1 MYFSSPKDRGT
12 LCAARFSAS
21 RKPYLSSPK
30 HEGKHN
36 LAFASEP
43 GSSILQSMEPTG
55 QTKGA
60 TGSKSHRAG
69 FVALVGKP
77 NVGESTLM
85 NALLQYRLS
94 IVTPRPQTTRQR
106 VLGIL
111 TKDSCQVLFLDTPG
125 LLEPEYRLQEYMLQS
140 AIHTMHDSDAAV
152 AIVDATR
159 FFHDLDDRVV
169 GFLEQSRGPV
179 ILAIN
184 KIDRT
189 SKASLLPLIDH
200 ASNRFPFAEIVPVSA
215 LEGDGLDPLL
225 AAIIRLLPDGP
236 ALYPEDMLTDQP
248 ERFFVGEIIREHLF
262 LALHEELP
270 YASAVIVEDFT
281 DRPNGTAYIQ
291 AGIIIER
298 TSQKGIIIGKNGRML
313 KRIGTSARKSIVDF
327 LDRPVYL
334 DLRVKVRP
342 SWRKK
347 DLELKRLGYTTR

>member
-1 MYFSSPKDRGT
+1 
-12 LCAARFSAS
+12 
-21 RKPYLSSPK
+21 
-30 HEGKHN
+30 
-36 LAFASEP
+36 
-43 GSSILQSMEPTG
+43 MEP
-55 QTKGA
+55 A
-60 TGSKSHRAG
+60 ERMESKDSAGSHRTG

-77 NVGESTLM
+77 NVGKSTMM
-85 NALLQYRLS
+85 NAFLQHRLS

-111 TKDSCQVLFLDTPG
+111 SKDDCQVLFLDTPG
-125 LLEPEYRLQEYMLQS
+125 LLEPGYRLQEYMLQS
-140 AIHTMHDSDAAV
+140 AIHTLHDSDAAV

-159 FFHDLDDRVV
+159 FERDLDDRVV

-184 KIDRT
+184 KIDRASRT
-189 SKASLLPLIDH
+189 SLLPMIER
-200 ASNRFPFAEIVPVSA
+200 ATGRFPFAEIVPVSA
-215 LEGDGLDPLL
+215 LKGDGLDPLL
-225 AAIIRLLPDGP
+225 SAIIRLLPPGP
-236 ALYPEDMLTDQP
+236 ALYPADMLTDQP

-281 DRPNGTAYIQ
+281 DRPNGTAFIQ

-298 TSQKGIIIGKNGRML
+298 ASQKGIIIGRNGRML
-313 KRIGTSARKSIVDF
+313 KRVGTSARQAIVEF

-347 DLELKRLGYTTR
+347 EQDLKRLGYTTR

>member
-1 MYFSSPKDRGT
+1 
-12 LCAARFSAS
+12 
-21 RKPYLSSPK
+21 
-30 HEGKHN
+30 
-36 LAFASEP
+36 
-43 GSSILQSMEPTG
+43 MEPTG
-55 QTKGA
+55 QTAGA
-60 TGSKSHRAG
+60 AGDGAHRAG

-77 NVGESTLM
+77 NVGKSTLM
-85 NALLQYRLS
+85 NALLEHRLS

-111 TKDSCQVLFLDTPG
+111 TKEACQVLFLDTPG
-125 LLEPEYRLQEYMLQS
+125 LLEPGYRLQEYMLQS
-140 AIHTMHDSDAAV
+140 AVHTLHDSDAAV

-159 FFHDLDDRVV
+159 FSRDLDDRVV

-189 SKASLLPLIDH
+189 SRTSLLPLIDQ
-200 ASNRFPFAEIVPVSA
+200 ATGRFPFTEIVPVSA
-215 LEGDGLDPLL
+215 LKGDGLEPLL
-225 AAIIRLLPDGP
+225 SAVIRALPPGP

-262 LALHEELP
+262 LAVREELP

-281 DRPNGTAYIQ
+281 DRPNGTAFIQ
-291 AGIIIER
+291 ASIIIER
-298 TSQKGIIIGKNGRML
+298 ASQKGIIIGKNGRML
-313 KRIGTSARKSIVDF
+313 KNIGTSARKAVVDF

-342 SWRKK
+342 AWRKNER
-347 DLELKRLGYTTR
+347 ELRRLGYTRR

>member
-1 MYFSSPKDRGT
+1 
-12 LCAARFSAS
+12 
-21 RKPYLSSPK
+21 
-30 HEGKHN
+30 
-36 LAFASEP
+36 
-43 GSSILQSMEPTG
+43 MESTG
-55 QTKGA
+55 QMAGA
-60 TGSKSHRAG
+60 VGDGSHRAG

-77 NVGESTLM
+77 NVGKSTLM
-85 NALLQYRLS
+85 NALLQHRLS

-111 TKDSCQVLFLDTPG
+111 TKDDCQVLFLDTPG
-125 LLEPEYRLQEYMLQS
+125 LLEPGYRLQEYMLQS
-140 AIHTMHDSDAAV
+140 AVHTLHDSDAAV

-159 FFHDLDDRVV
+159 FERDLDDRVA

-184 KIDRT
+184 KIDRIPRT
-189 SKASLLPLIDH
+189 SLLPMIER
-200 ASNRFPFAEIVPVSA
+200 AAGQFPFTEIVPVSA
-215 LEGDGLDPLL
+215 LKGDGLEPLL
-225 AAIIRLLPDGP
+225 SAVIRVLPAGP
-236 ALYPEDMLTDQP
+236 ALYPDDMLTDQP

-262 LALHEELP
+262 LAVREELP

-281 DRPNGTAYIQ
+281 DRSNGTAFIQ

-298 TSQKGIIIGKNGRML
+298 ASQKGIIIGKNGRML
-313 KRIGTSARKSIVDF
+313 KHIGSTARKAIVEF

-347 DLELKRLGYTTR
+347 EQELRRLGYTGR